1 VGERYDYATHFRG
14 IRDQERLVLA
24 ADEIT
29 WHERYETPTR
39 AVDALVY
46 LGCHVMITGHLAV
59 ELTAVLD
66 KLGVDYAAVGGMQFC
81 CGIVHHSHGDEP
93 AADRISSATVER
105 MRSYGAK
112 TLVMWCPSCD
122 LQFEDV
128 IVPALA
134 DSLGMKIVHATEFLA
149 QRAADLPIVAPARCK
164 VAIHTHVGHRRQER
178 DTEACRALLAAI
190 PGIEVVGVVA
200 SELLGYDCVTPEAF
214 RHLSTERDRLLAE
227 ARDLGADTLVT
238 LYHSCH
244 RRWSDADSPQLRVR
258 NYISIVAE
266 TLGCGAEDRYMR
278 LAQASE
284 IGEVVESS
292 RPQWSSHG
300 LSESNA
306 EAIAQTHFAPSE
318 QDNKNT

>member
-1 VGERYDYATHFRG
+1 MVDRYDYAGHFRG
-14 IRDQERLVLA
+14 IRDQERLVLSA
-24 ADEIT
+24 QEIT
-29 WHERYETPTR
+29 WQEKYERPTR
-39 AVDALVY
+39 PVDVLVY
-46 LGCHVMITGHLAV
+46 LGCHVMITGHLAI

-81 CGIVHHSHGDEP
+81 CGIVHHSHGDEE
-93 AADRISSATVER
+93 AAGRISSATVER

-134 DSLGMKIVHATEFLA
+134 DSLGMNTVHATQFLA
-149 QRAADLPIVAPARCK
+149 ERADALPFVAPTPCK

-178 DTEACRALLAAI
+178 DAEACRALLNSV
-190 PGIEVVGVVA
+190 PGVEVVGDVT
-200 SELLGYDCVTPEAF
+200 SDLLGYDCVTPEAF
-214 RHLSTERDRLLAE
+214 RNLSTERDRLLSE

-244 RRWSDADSPQLRVR
+244 RRWCDADSPDLRIR
-258 NYISIVAE
+258 NYISLVAE
-266 TLGCGAEDRYMR
+266 ALGCRADDRYMR

-284 IGEVVESS
+284 LGDVVESS
-292 RPQWSSHG
+292 RQQWLSHG
-300 LSESNA
+300 LVQSKA
-306 EAIAQTHFAPSE
+306 EEIAQAHFAPGE
-318 QDNKNT
+318 PTVDDA